1 MDRAWVTS
9 MSPNVEA
16 VANPLAAACESGYV
30 PDEIY
35 ILGNPGLSSY
45 LDSVTSVLERI
56 VVEYG
61 SKTPEITVT
70 NLDNETEFG
79 RIVEH
84 YRTPVLSAHE
94 TDGTVAV
101 DVTPGRKFMSAIAF
115 QAGIQYDADHV
126 FYLYLSEGQFYGRIF
141 PDVPNQALDLIDFQV
156 VF

>member
-1 MDRAWVTS
+1 MSRAWVTS

-16 VANPLAAACESGYV
+16 VANPLATACESEYV

-35 ILGNPGLSSY
+35 ILGNPGLSGY
-45 LDSVTSVLERI
+45 LDCVTSMLERI

-61 SKTPEITVT
+61 SKTPDITVT
-70 NLDNETEFG
+70 NLDSETEFD

-84 YRTPVLSAHE
+84 YRAPVLAAHE
-94 TDGTVAV
+94 TDGTAAV

-115 QAGIQYDADHV
+115 QAGIKYDADHV

-141 PDVPNQALDLIDFQV
+141 PDVPNQALDLIDFQE